1 MAVWTGSL
9 APQNAQIGD
18 IVATP
23 EGGNWQIVEHG
34 TPGSNFNP
42 QSGFSSIKLGDDL
55 AKSVAAW
62 QATQGAK
69 NTALSQSMARE
80 QMEYQSKSSAKA
92 MDFSAAEAQKNREF
106 QERMSNTAHQRMVND
121 LLLAGLNP
129 VLATMGQG
137 ATTPAGSSA
146 QGYQQA
152 GSKGDVDNAAISA
165 IGGIYEALINQET
178 QLNTSAISADAI
190 LGSTIL
196 SGLNQ
201 LNLENSRYLHETI
214 LREEQPQ
221 TMFGS
226 INALVRQI
234 VDGATGSTPSG
245 KSVGSFLGSGVSTA
259 VSALNKLLRP
269 KESKSGKAW

>member
-1 MAVWTGSL
+1 MAVWTGSQ

-34 TPGSNFNP
+34 TPGSQFNP
-42 QSGFSSIKLGDDL
+42 QSGFSSIKLGDDI

-62 QATQGAK
+62 SATQSSK

-80 QMEYQSKSSAKA
+80 EMDYQTKSSAKA
-92 MDFSAAEAQKNREF
+92 MEFSAQEAQKNREF

-152 GSKGDVDNAAISA
+152 GSKGVVDNQAIQT
-165 IGGIYEALINQET
+165 IGGIYQALINQDT
-178 QLNTSAISADAI
+178 QIQTADISRDAMIQSALISGQNMLA
-190 LGSTIL
+190 L
-196 SGLNQ
+196 SSQNFDYDKFMKQ
-201 LNLENSRYLHETI
+201 YF
-214 LREEQPQ
+214 PQ
-221 TMFGS
+221 TF
-226 INALVRQI
+226 A
-234 VDGATGSTPSG
+234 ATTGSLAKNLYDVLTTIGGSG
-245 KSVGSFLGSGVSTA
+245 KIQQIKTRLSD
-259 VSALNKLLRP
+259 SAKASYSKAIEYAQKLFGE
-269 KESKSGKAW
+269 K